1 MINFFLKF
9 LKTYL
14 IGNLREEA
22 LAKYFSNLIT
32 NNISN
37 KEITYALISNHK
49 ITGTESTI
57 VSMINDKIN
66 ILRPG
71 RISKPMIEAQI
82 KNLQRH

>member
-1 MINFFLKF
+1 MVETKKPFASTSANSHNG
-9 LKTYL
+9 KTPRNIDEL
-14 IGNLREEA
+14 EI
-22 LAKYFSNLIT
+22 
-32 NNISN
+32 ISN
-37 KEITYALISNHK
+37 KEIAYALISNHK

-82 KNLQRH
+82 KNLQKR